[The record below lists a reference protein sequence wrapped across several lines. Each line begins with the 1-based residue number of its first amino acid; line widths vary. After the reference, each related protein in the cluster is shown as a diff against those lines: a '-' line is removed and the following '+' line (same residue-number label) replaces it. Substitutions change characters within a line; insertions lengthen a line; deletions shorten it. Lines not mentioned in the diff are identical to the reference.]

1 MTGCKLTR
9 AGNLA
14 PPTGIDYT
22 CLMSVV
28 ENGVVKL
35 TYAEY
40 CQLPDD
46 GNRHEIIDGVHYM
59 SPAPSTRHQSASRH
73 IQFSLYQQIEEPGLG
88 SVFDAPTD
96 LELSPTDVVQPDIIV
111 VLNEHRNII
120 LPSRLR
126 GKPDLVVEILSPSTS
141 ERDQGIKRSLYAQ
154 HGVPEYWVVDADE
167 QVVLRYTLGGDTYGE
182 PLQCTTTI
190 SFAGATVD
198 LQRVW
203 ERL

>member
-1 MTGCKLTR
+1 
-9 AGNLA
+9 
-14 PPTGIDYT
+14 
-22 CLMSVV
+22 MSVV

-35 TYAEY
+35 TYQDY

-73 IQFSLYQQIEEPGLG
+73 IQFSLYRQIEEEGRG
-88 SVFDAPTD
+88 SVFNAPTD

-111 VLNEHRNII
+111 VLKENRSII

-126 GKPDLVVEILSPSTS
+126 GVPDLVVEILSPSTS
-141 ERDQGIKRSLYAQ
+141 DRDQGVKRSLYEQ
-154 HGVPEYWVVDADE
+154 HGLGEYWVVDAEE
-167 QVVLRYTLGGDTYGE
+167 QVVLQYKLTGGSYGE
-182 PLQCTTTI
+182 AQRCAGSI

-198 LQRVW
+198 LDRVW
-203 ERL
+203 GRL